1 MQRFVDEADIIVRSG
16 DGGQGIVSFR
26 REKFIP
32 KGGPDGG
39 NGGDGGD
46 IIFEVNKNLRSLYN
60 IKLRRI
66 FKAQSGRSGSSQ
78 NKNGAKGKDCTIHV
92 PPGTVV
98 MVKKSGEVLFDLTEE
113 GKKKVLLK
121 GGKGG
126 YGNAHFAT
134 SVNRTPRY
142 AQKGIP
148 GQEIELTLQIKIIA
162 DVGLVGLPNAGKST
176 LLAVLTDARPR
187 IGDYPFTT
195 LTPNL
200 GVMIYKNKRQLVL
213 ADIPG
218 LIEGAH
224 EGHGLGIRFL
234 KHIER
239 TKVLLFL
246 IDLSRNDYSLQYDTL
261 RNELYSYSQGLLEKP
276 SVLVGSKRDIVARL
290 EAEKFLQMNTDKKKL
305 CISSVQRTGLDEL
318 KDEIVFLM
326 EKCNEW

>member
-1 MQRFVDEADIIVRSG
+1 MQRFIDEADITIRSG
-16 DGGQGIVSFR
+16 DGGPGIVTFR
-26 REKFIP
+26 REKYVP

-39 NGGDGGD
+39 DGGDGGD
-46 IIFEVNKNLRSLYN
+46 IIFKVDKNLRSLYDV
-60 IKLRRI
+60 KLRRS
-66 FKAQSGRSGSSQ
+66 FKAQNGKPGGSQ
-78 NKNGAKGKDCTIHV
+78 NKNGAKGTNCIIHV

-98 MVKKSGEVLFDLTEE
+98 LTKESKKVLFDLTEQDE
-113 GKKKVLLK
+113 GKVLLK

-126 YGNAHFAT
+126 HGNAYFA
-134 SVNRTPRY
+134 SSINRTPRY

-148 GQEIELTLQIKIIA
+148 GEGMELTLQIKTIA

-200 GVMIYKNKRQLVL
+200 GVMIYKNERQFII

-224 EGHGLGIRFL
+224 SGHGLGIRFL

-246 IDLSRNDYSLQYDTL
+246 IDLSQMDFSTQFATL
-261 RNELYSYSQGLLEKP
+261 RNELSRYSLSLLEKP
-276 SVLVGSKRDIVARL
+276 AVLVGSKRDIVSKL
-290 EAEKFLQMNTDKKKL
+290 EAEEFLQMSTNKKKL
-305 CISSVQRTGLDEL
+305 CISSIQRTGLNEL
-318 KDEIVFLM
+318 KDEIVLLM
-326 EKCNEW
+326 EKYNEG